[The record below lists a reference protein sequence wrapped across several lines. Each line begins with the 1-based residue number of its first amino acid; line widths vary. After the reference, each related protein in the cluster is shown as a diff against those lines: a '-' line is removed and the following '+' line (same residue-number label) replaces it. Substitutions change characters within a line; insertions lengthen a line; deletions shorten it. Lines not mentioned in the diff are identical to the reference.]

1 LQQLCCAQKTMKMF
15 SIKMMLLLIVILC
28 CAKVNCDKYLI
39 MVRFNFKLYSYIL
52 FVWFDHLQLVIR
64 GKIELE
70 CFSYNAKDEWM
81 SCLTKKTKQKTETI
95 VELGNIIMMSNVLCK
110 KNHNTILIQ
119 MWNYLLIVFSIRFML
134 EVICWPFITSQQ
146 NWSAKVIRSG
156 QKQCI
161 CVNESCK

>member
-1 LQQLCCAQKTMKMF
+1 MLKNYENVFNKNDVTSYCNFMLCKSKLWQ
-15 SIKMMLLLIVILC
+15 ILNNG
-28 CAKVNCDKYLI
+28 KI
-39 MVRFNFKLYSYIL
+39 QFKLDSYFL